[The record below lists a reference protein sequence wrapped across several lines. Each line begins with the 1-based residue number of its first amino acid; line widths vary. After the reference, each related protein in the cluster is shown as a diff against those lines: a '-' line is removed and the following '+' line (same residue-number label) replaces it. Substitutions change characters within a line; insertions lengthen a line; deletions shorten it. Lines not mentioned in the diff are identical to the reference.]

1 MKVKFLLT
9 AALAASM
16 ALVSCNKE
24 EASVPADNQPK
35 SVTVKLPNIKPTKAT
50 GDAVD
55 DGSQVALTD
64 YTVFFTDAAGNVLKV
79 PTYNDQPQ
87 KVYFSST
94 DAVNTVYTYHFLPAS
109 TENVVVV
116 GNLGDVSKAYTT
128 EAQLEKVMNVLN
140 DNHDGQG
147 AVALYPLYGKSG
159 LTQATGLDEADH
171 TPVYTATV
179 NLTPRVSRFEV
190 YAFGYNSEP
199 GQAAT
204 SLYES
209 VTLDKIALNN
219 YYTQYNFVDASPAG
233 QAVNTTITDGNA
245 WTWMETTSAP
255 WADELGFSLTAGQHL
270 LSTGAAIAP
279 GQEGGEGTEGIVTYG
294 IVSTDGG
301 PLPQLVLTLTGT
313 KAGVETPLYLV
324 GTFSETFSA
333 GKIYRVD
340 FVFDDTDIK
349 QPERCVELTVT
360 VANWEVVPVT
370 PEF

>member
-9 AALAASM
+9 AAIAASM

-24 EASVPADNQPK
+24 QAPVPTDNQPK
-35 SVTVKLPNIKPTKAT
+35 SVTVKLPNIMPTKAT
-50 GDAVD
+50 GDAVA

-64 YTVFFTDAAGNVLKV
+64 YTVFFTDAAGNVLDV
-79 PTYNDQPQ
+79 PEYNDMPQ
-87 KVYFSST
+87 TVYFDST
-94 DAVNTVYTYHFLPAS
+94 TEIGKAYTYHFLPAN

-159 LTQATGLDEADH
+159 LTQAAGLDEEDH
-171 TPVYTATV
+171 TPLYTATV

-199 GQAAT
+199 GQAA
-204 SLYES
+204 SSAYES
-209 VTLDKIALNN
+209 VKLDKIALNN
-219 YYTQYNFVDASPAG
+219 YYTQYNFVAATPSGSP
-233 QAVNTTITDGNA
+233 VNAPITDENA
-245 WTWMETTSAP
+245 WSWMETTSAP
-255 WADELGFSLTAGQHL
+255 WADELDITLTAGEHL
-270 LSTGAAIAP
+270 LSNGSALTGH
-279 GQEGGEGTEGIVTYG
+279 EDGEGATGIVTYG
-294 IVSTDGG
+294 IVSNAGG
-301 PLPQLVLTLTGT
+301 QLPQLVLTLTGT
-313 KAGVETPLYLV
+313 KSGVETPLYLV
-324 GTFSETFSA
+324 GNFSKTTFEA

-340 FVFDDTDIK
+340 FVFADADFE